1 MGFRLSM
8 IFLFRVIGIRIL
20 CEWSGFLV
28 GNELVLMGSVSGFD
42 KIIFCSSI
50 IPTRVKFYSILML
63 FIIPTRVVFKYHA
76 IRVEKCII
84 Q

>member
-20 CEWSGFLV
+20 CEWFGLALWLGWF

-50 IPTRVKFYSILML
+50 IPTRV
-63 FIIPTRVVFKYHA
+63 VFKYHA